1 MAQGLAI
8 TDENGRTF
16 FDTSKTTWNFVAYL
30 VAPADQTSSWI
41 VSDIDYFSE
50 ITITRSYL
58 NVLYGGQETFIPI
71 TAGSVIFENNVAK
84 KILFYTFIRPWEYTD
99 SGVAIPEY
107 LLDYYE

>member
-58 NVLYGGQETFIPI
+58 NVLYGGQETFIHTVTRNGTRI
-71 TAGSVIFENNVAK
+71 TA
-84 KILFYTFIRPWEYTD
+84 
-99 SGVAIPEY
+99 SGGNTPTAIIV
-107 LLDYYE
+107 LGR